1 MSKNSE
7 LKARLARLGP
17 VRDAGPPPSFSGATV
32 TVVLRRAGVL
42 DAPVTIARRL
52 QEAGLTLRSAH
63 AAINRLAD
71 TGLAVC
77 RIAEGA
83 DIPALAADLARM
95 NVHTHRRRRLDPG
108 MIAQV
113 RARHGLSQREFA
125 EVIGVDLDTLQ
136 NWEQQRNRPDD
147 AALSLVMAFDEA
159 PDVIERAVFEQ
170 VA

>member
-1 MSKNSE
+1 MGSISKNSE

-17 VRDAGPPPSFSGATV
+17 IRDAAPPPSFSGGFV
-32 TVVLRRAGVL
+32 TVVLRRAGAL
-42 DAPVTIARRL
+42 DAPITLAKRL
-52 QEAGLTLRSAH
+52 HAAGLTLRSAH

-95 NVHTHRRRRLDPG
+95 NVHTHRRRQRDPSV
-108 MIAQV
+108 IAQV

-125 EVIGVDLDTLQ
+125 EVIGVDIDTLAK
-136 NWEQQRNRPDD
+136 EG
-147 AALSLVMAFDEA
+147 A
-159 PDVIERAVFEQ
+159 PA
-170 VA
+170 